1 MKSQTSKTALSTSG
15 YLRHA
20 TAVENVTF
28 QNYFHL
34 LSSSLPKNF
43 INLKCID
50 RVVWL
55 GKLNNLYQ
63 VTIAY
68 SILSA

>member
-1 MKSQTSKTALSTSG
+1 M
-15 YLRHA
+15 
-20 TAVENVTF
+20 ENVTF

-34 LSSSLPKNF
+34 SSSSLPKYF
-43 INLKCID
+43 IKLKCID

-55 GKLNNLYQ
+55 EKLNNLYQ